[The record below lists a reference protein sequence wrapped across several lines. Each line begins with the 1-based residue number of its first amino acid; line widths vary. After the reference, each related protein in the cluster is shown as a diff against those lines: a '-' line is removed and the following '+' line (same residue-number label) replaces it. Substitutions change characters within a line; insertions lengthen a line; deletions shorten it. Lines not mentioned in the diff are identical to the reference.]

1 MQKSQ
6 SLSLLRTIKFSLFQ
20 LFNQT
25 KQTRSKPTTYKTEE
39 EQTREQLEAFMQAQ
53 QPYLQNDLT
62 LGALA
67 KMLGLKPVVLSRV
80 INECYQKNFF
90 DFINSYRI
98 QHFIE
103 IAPLAE
109 HSHKTLLGIALEVGF
124 NSKSTF
130 NRAFK
135 KEYSVPPTTY
145 FRQTG
150 MVVG

>member
-1 MQKSQ
+1 MQKLQ
-6 SLSLLRTIKFSLFQ
+6 SLSLLKAMKFGLFQ
-20 LFNQT
+20 LFNSS
-25 KQTRSKPTTYKTEE
+25 KQTNSKPATYKSEE
-39 EQTREQLEAFMQAQ
+39 EQTRDKLEAFMQAQ

-67 KMLGLKPVVLSRV
+67 KMLSLKPVVLSRV
-80 INECYQKNFF
+80 INEYYQKNFF

-150 MVVG
+150 LVVG